1 MATLCDVEEMNFDL
15 RFLASRTAGFA
26 QKSLPDRCGFAASMC
41 GGATPRRSDYLNA
54 AASPLVR
61 ALPQG
66 FGPEAETRA

>member
-1 MATLCDVEEMNFDL
+1 
-15 RFLASRTAGFA
+15 
-26 QKSLPDRCGFAASMC
+26 LPDRCGFAASMC